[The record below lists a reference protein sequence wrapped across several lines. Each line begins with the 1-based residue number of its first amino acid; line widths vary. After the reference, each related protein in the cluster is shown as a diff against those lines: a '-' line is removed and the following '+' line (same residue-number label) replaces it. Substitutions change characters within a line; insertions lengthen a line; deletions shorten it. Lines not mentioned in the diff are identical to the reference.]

1 MKTKSALIVTLIF
14 ILAASASAQIKLGI
28 RGGLNASRLKSSTE
42 FLTPDPTPLNN
53 YKITV
58 PNYMMIGYHVG
69 LIGQIQLFNFF
80 IQPEALYTVTRNDI
94 NVYDLN
100 SATPD
105 NADNITQRLN
115 RIDVPILVGFKLKD
129 FKMEIGPVVTFLVS
143 DDSDLQQITQYD
155 LKLNKASA
163 GFQAGIG
170 LDFRHLCLDLKYEGS
185 LSKLSDGINIGNNER
200 IGFDSRISQVILSA
214 GIYF

>member
-1 MKTKSALIVTLIF
+1 MKTKSALIVMLIF
-14 ILAASASAQIKLGI
+14 ILTVTASAQIRLGI

-42 FLTPDPTPLNN
+42 FRTPNPTPESD
-53 YKITV
+53 YRITI
-58 PNYMMIGYHVG
+58 PNYMMVGYHVG

-100 SATPD
+100 SATPE

-115 RIDVPILVGFKLKD
+115 RIDVPVLLGVKLKS
-129 FKMEIGPVVTFLVS
+129 FKMEVGPVVTFLIS
-143 DDSDLQQITQYD
+143 EDSDLEQITQYD
-155 LKLNKASA
+155 LQLNKASA

-170 LDFRHLCLDLKYEGS
+170 FDRRHFCLDLKYEGS